1 MSFTIIGQNGRSFH
15 HLSDVVVAEIVTKVN
30 LIDRTVGN
38 VTARMKEIA
47 RESGCSL
54 NTVYRIY
61 RSSLVTMAK
70 DYDVING
77 RYTIDHF
84 EHTAQAA
91 IRDRA
96 DKRSRSLA
104 NCHKRK
110 RCDGFVMKCLEYMKG
125 SRLRTIDEA
134 VHVVGAEYRG
144 EKCCMKTFYNWVNA
158 GKIDELRRKDLP
170 RAPGWKTKKKYKEYT
185 AKDSRGK
192 SILERPEEI
201 NAREGFG
208 HWEGDLVVGPRDG
221 ANGAY
226 LTLLERT
233 TRFYLMIPIKDK
245 KAVTVLE
252 ALRDLRD
259 RHPYFGQVFRTI
271 TFDNGAEFSR
281 WREMESELGITTYFG
296 RPYHSCDRGSNEN
309 CNGLIRRFI
318 KKGTDINKIDR
329 KFSRQINKEIN
340 GKKRKLFGYESAEE
354 RFTNALVKH
363 GIPYVSLY

>member
-110 RCDGFVMKCLEYMKG
+110 RCDGFVMKCLEYM
-125 SRLRTIDEA
+125 
-134 VHVVGAEYRG
+134 
-144 EKCCMKTFYNWVNA
+144 M
-158 GKIDELRRKDLP
+158 
-170 RAPGWKTKKKYKEYT
+170 
-185 AKDSRGK
+185 
-192 SILERPEEI
+192 
-201 NAREGFG
+201 
-208 HWEGDLVVGPRDG
+208 
-221 ANGAY
+221 
-226 LTLLERT
+226 
-233 TRFYLMIPIKDK
+233 
-245 KAVTVLE
+245 
-252 ALRDLRD
+252 
-259 RHPYFGQVFRTI
+259 
-271 TFDNGAEFSR
+271 
-281 WREMESELGITTYFG
+281 
-296 RPYHSCDRGSNEN
+296 
-309 CNGLIRRFI
+309 
-318 KKGTDINKIDR
+318 
-329 KFSRQINKEIN
+329 
-340 GKKRKLFGYESAEE
+340 
-354 RFTNALVKH
+354 
-363 GIPYVSLY
+363 